1 MGDPRAVFLK
11 SQVLVRWQYV
21 TPVHVVAKIR
31 AMHQTCS
38 EPGKYLDCVLEH
50 AEVSG
55 ITKEFSAM
63 HQRPELL
70 DPHDFLFHVEEDL
83 RMLQADDP
91 GESKESPSDD
101 V

>member
-1 MGDPRAVFLK
+1 MDSRAAFLK
-11 SQVLVRWQYV
+11 SHVLIRWQYV
-21 TPVHVVAKIR
+21 TPVHAVAKIR

-50 AEVSG
+50 VEVSG

-70 DPHDFLFHVEEDL
+70 DPYDFLFHVEEDL
-83 RMLQADDP
+83 RTLQADA
-91 GESKESPSDD
+91 KESNNDS
-101 V
+101 